1 MELNFSGTNLYIK
14 RNPYESKKIFNDR
27 AWFIAHLF
35 TKWDDSYENL
45 VKYSNIW
52 SQIKYNNSEYHEEI
66 HRMLS
71 KITLGTKYELI
82 NHE

>member
-1 MELNFSGTNLYIK
+1 MELNFLELIFTLKETLMNL
-14 RNPYESKKIFNDR
+14 KKYLTIR

-35 TKWDDSYENL
+35 TKWDDSYDKL
-45 VKYSNIW
+45 IQYSNIW

-66 HRMLS
+66 HKMLS